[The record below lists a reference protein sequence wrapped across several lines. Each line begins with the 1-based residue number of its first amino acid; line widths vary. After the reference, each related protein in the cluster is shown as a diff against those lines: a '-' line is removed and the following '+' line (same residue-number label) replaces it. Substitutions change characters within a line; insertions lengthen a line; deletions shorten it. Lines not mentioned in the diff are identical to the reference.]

1 MKKQKERR
9 LIISGGGTAGHLY
22 PGLVV
27 SEKLKEKDPS
37 IQITFVGGNRKLE
50 KNIMDFHGV
59 HFIPLKIEGLKGKG
73 IKIFKSLF
81 ILPFAFIKSLVLLLK
96 IKPNLVIGLGGYSSG
111 PIVYLASLMKTP
123 TLILEQNLFPGFTNR
138 TLLPRI
144 QKAVVAFKDSLPHF
158 KGKGIFLGNPTRP
171 EFYTLHPKK
180 RNSKL
185 SLLIF
190 GGSQGSHFLNTNITS
205 SLSLLE
211 GKKNRLKIYHQTGPS
226 DFEWVQQSYLKNGFH
241 DAVVAP
247 YFHDMPNYFQKSDLV
262 ISRSGATTVAELIAS
277 NKAALLI
284 PFAKATDNHQVQNAE
299 ELQKVEGAEIILES
313 EFTPEYFAKRI
324 IDFMDNKESLDR
336 MEKNLV
342 SLKKE
347 NSAENISKLCW
358 DLMENDYEEAHS

>member
-1 MKKQKERR
+1 MKKQKGKR

-27 SEKLKEKDPS
+27 SEKLKEKYPD

-50 KNIMDFHGV
+50 KNLMDHHGV

-73 IKIFKSLF
+73 IKIIKSLF
-81 ILPFAFIKSLVLLLK
+81 ILPFAFIKSLVLLIR

-111 PIVYLASLMKTP
+111 PIVLLASLLKTP

-144 QKAVVAFKDSLPHF
+144 QKAVVSFEDSLPHF
-158 KGKGIFLGNPTRP
+158 KGKGIFLGNPARP
-171 EFYTLHPKK
+171 EFYALPPKK

-211 GKKNRLKIYHQTGPS
+211 GKKNELNIYHQTGSS
-226 DFEWVQQSYLKNGFH
+226 DFEWVQQSYFKNGFH
-241 DAVVAP
+241 DAEVAP
-247 YFHDMPNYFQKSDLV
+247 YFFDMPNYFQKADLV
-262 ISRSGATTVAELIAS
+262 ISRAGATTVAELIAS
-277 NKAALLI
+277 SKAALLI
-284 PFAKATDNHQVQNAE
+284 PFAQATDNHQVQNAE
-299 ELQKVEGAEIILES
+299 ELKKVEGAEIILES

-324 IDFMDNKESLDR
+324 IDFMDNKDNLDQ
-336 MEKNLV
+336 MEKNLI

-358 DLMENDYEEAHS
+358 NLMENGYEEAHS